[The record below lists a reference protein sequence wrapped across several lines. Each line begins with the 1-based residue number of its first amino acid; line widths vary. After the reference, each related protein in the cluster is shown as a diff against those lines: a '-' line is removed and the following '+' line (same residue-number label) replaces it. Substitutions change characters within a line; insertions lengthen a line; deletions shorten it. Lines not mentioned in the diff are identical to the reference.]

1 MAQCKLLFVNVTRL
15 VFAVSGQAGVDV
27 DRAGVGA
34 VRNVMA
40 AGETHSQP
48 TNTRCTKHAH
58 HVLGG
63 RERPWLS
70 ACGGAL
76 VASQQDPLPD

>member
-40 AGETHSQP
+40 AGETHSHP
-48 TNTRCTKHAH
+48 THAAQNMH
-58 HVLGG
+58 ITCWEEESGPGCLPAV
-63 RERPWLS
+63 
-70 ACGGAL
+70 AL
-76 VASQQDPLPD
+76 WWPASKTLCLIN